1 MPNQDLL
8 FSILP
13 RAPIKPGSGEFNKDV
28 AHISPEA
35 KLRRVE
41 SHKDPQERG
50 PQDEYH
56 PEPHPH
62 DAEATAVPDDAE
74 PDTDVK
80 TGKDGQEHVDLYI

>member
-28 AHISPEA
+28 AHITPEA
-35 KLRRVE
+35 KLRQVE
-41 SHKDPQERG
+41 THRDPQERG

-56 PEPHPH
+56 PEPH
-62 DAEATAVPDDAE
+62 AQEEEASAVPDDVE
-74 PDTDVK
+74 SDTDVK